1 MSEDNPS
8 SKDMNGS
15 ERAAV
20 LLLSIGEEAAAEVL
34 KFMGPK
40 EVQRIGIAM
49 AGLKNVSSQ
58 AVKDVVQRF
67 VEGIGSYTALGV
79 NQEDY
84 IRNSL
89 VKALGED
96 KAGSLMDRI
105 LLGGTSQGLETL
117 KWMDPRAIS
126 DMVRNEHPQIIA
138 IVLAYL
144 DSDQAAEVLS
154 YLPERVRPDLLLR
167 VATLDSVQPQALQE
181 LNDILEQQVTGN
193 TGVKASTVGGVKSAA
208 EILNFMDSSIE
219 QEIMEHVKESD
230 AELSQQIEDLMFV
243 FDDLAELPDPSIQS
257 LLREVSSETLL
268 IALKGIDPEMREKF
282 FKNMSKRA
290 AEMLRDDLE
299 AKGPV
304 RLSEVEV
311 AQKEIL
317 GIARRLS
324 EEGTISLGG
333 SGGEKYV

>member
-1 MSEDNPS
+1 MSDEKS
-8 SKDMNGS
+8 LITELSGA

-49 AGLKNVSSQ
+49 AGIKSVSSAQ
-58 AVKDVVQRF
+58 VKGI
-67 VEGIGSYTALGV
+67 VEQFFEGVGTYTALGV
-79 NQEDY
+79 NQEEY

-105 LLGGTSQGLETL
+105 LLGGAAQGLETL
-117 KWMDPRAIS
+117 KWMDPRAIA

-167 VATLDSVQPQALQE
+167 VATLDTVQPQALQE
-181 LNDILEQQVTGN
+181 LNDILEQQVSSSS
-193 TGVKASTVGGVKSAA
+193 GVKASAVGGVKTAA
-208 EILNFMDSSIE
+208 EILNFMDSSVE
-219 QEIMEHVKESD
+219 QDIMEHVKEAD
-230 AELSQQIEDLMFV
+230 TDLSQQIEDLMFV
-243 FDDLAELPDPSIQS
+243 FDDLADLPDPSVQS

-268 IALKGIDPEMREKF
+268 IALKGTDQELREKF